1 MKFTKLEKIMLLGCP
16 WFFGT
21 VLIITQILGAKT
33 CTNRLYSLVSVAAG
47 LILIS
52 IYCVCAL
59 LAKIIEK

>member
-1 MKFTKLEKIMLLGCP
+1 VKLTRIEKFMLVGCP

-21 VLIITQILGAKT
+21 ILIVVQIFGVSRGA
-33 CTNRLYSLVSVAAG
+33 NPLYTLILIPTG

-59 LAKIIEK
+59 LVKLIEK

>member
-1 MKFTKLEKIMLLGCP
+1 MLVGCP

-21 VLIITQILGAKT
+21 ILIVVQIFGVSRGA
-33 CTNRLYSLVSVAAG
+33 NPLYTLILIPTG

-59 LAKIIEK
+59 LVKLIEK